1 MSDLTIRQLRAR
13 LSDAPDQDAP
23 AAPLLELPASLRKVC
38 GSMPYGAAAGRVPV
52 TVDGLEAWLTGLR
65 SVLAVAALESEQT
78 GAALR
83 ELEQQR
89 AAVRAFLGTES

>member
-1 MSDLTIRQLRAR
+1 MSDRPTIDLERIENEH
-13 LSDAPDQDAP
+13 D
-23 AAPLLELPASLRKVC
+23 PLPRPFQKLCAT
-38 GSMPYGAAAGRVPV
+38 MPYGAAAGRVPG
-52 TVDGLEAWLTGLR
+52 TYGEFRAWLVGLR
-65 SVLAVAALESEQT
+65 SVLAGVARESEQT